1 MKVCWKLE
9 VISIKYFTSI
19 DIKEYNGT
27 VKDHRQNNTDDSKH
41 AKKKVFLG
49 GILRGL
55 EGVDTG
61 RWRFFLESKVGLGTV
76 T

>member
-41 AKKKVFLG
+41 ANNKSVLRRHFKG
-49 GILRGL
+49 G
-55 EGVDTG
+55 
-61 RWRFFLESKVGLGTV
+61 
-76 T
+76 